1 MLETTDEE
9 VTPRQLMARTGDESE
24 ARLLSVNQGI
34 EEQSWQ
40 VHLSTLMHTLKR
52 QANNKHTGCTY
63 TYSICS
69 YSTGFFFV
77 YALYCI

>member
-40 VHLSTLMHTLKR
+40 VHLSTL
-52 QANNKHTGCTY
+52 
-63 TYSICS
+63 I
-69 YSTGFFFV
+69 
-77 YALYCI
+77 YAYAKKASKQ